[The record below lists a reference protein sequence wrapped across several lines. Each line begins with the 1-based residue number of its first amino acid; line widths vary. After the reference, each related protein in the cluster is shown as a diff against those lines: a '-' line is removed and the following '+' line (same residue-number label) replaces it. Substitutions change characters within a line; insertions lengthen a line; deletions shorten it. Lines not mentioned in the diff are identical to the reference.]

1 MKKLNFIIMNMKK
14 LNRNEDFYPFF
25 SIFIILY
32 LLLSFFSIF
41 IMTFYISFIYIYF
54 LFSFVNRII
63 ILITFVFNIIFHVFI
78 GL

>member
-1 MKKLNFIIMNMKK
+1 MKKLNFIITNMEK

-25 SIFIILY
+25 LY

-41 IMTFYISFIYIYF
+41 IMTFYISFLYIYF

>member
-1 MKKLNFIIMNMKK
+1 MKKLNFIITNMEK

-25 SIFIILY
+25 LY

-41 IMTFYISFIYIYF
+41 IMTFYISFLYIYF

-63 ILITFVFNIIFHVFI
+63 ILITFVFNIIFI
-78 GL
+78 AL